1 MRPPFSL
8 NFIEWGLGQ
17 KYFVLNHWK
26 KKEERMS
33 MEKGGKP
40 SFSNPTQNV
49 QDVYVNPQ
57 TTLKTPKLRNKAS

>member
-33 MEKGGKP
+33 MEKGGKQ
-40 SFSNPTQNV
+40 SFSMSKMF
-49 QDVYVNPQ
+49 
-57 TTLKTPKLRNKAS
+57 LSIPKLPLKHPN